1 MNASMPNYVVS
12 KLVKALNDVGKA
24 VNGSRVGILGIAYK
38 KDVDDPRESPS
49 FRLLEL
55 LGELKA
61 DLSYVDPHIPKLP
74 RMRSFNVPELTA
86 QPLTSEY
93 LLSLDAV
100 IISTDHTIFDYQLV
114 ADHAALVIDT
124 RNAMATTESSRAN
137 VIKA

>member
-1 MNASMPNYVVS
+1 
-12 KLVKALNDVGKA
+12 
-24 VNGSRVGILGIAYK
+24 
-38 KDVDDPRESPS
+38 
-49 FRLLEL
+49 
-55 LGELKA
+55 
-61 DLSYVDPHIPKLP
+61 
-74 RMRSFNVPELTA
+74 MRSFNVPELTA